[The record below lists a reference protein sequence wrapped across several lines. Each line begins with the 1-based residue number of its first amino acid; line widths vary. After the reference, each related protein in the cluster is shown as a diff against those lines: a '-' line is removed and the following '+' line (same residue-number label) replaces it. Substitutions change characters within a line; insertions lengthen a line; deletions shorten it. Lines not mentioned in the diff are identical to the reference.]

1 MTTDMIANGIAG
13 KMVGEIVAADY
24 RTASVFDKYGIDF
37 CCGGQTSIDQACR
50 ANGVS
55 LESVLQDL
63 EQVEQVP
70 GLIERYDQWA
80 LDFLA
85 DYIVNQFHVYTKDML
100 PRISEYV
107 ETVANVHGE
116 AHPETRAIAALWPDV
131 KSELAMH
138 MQKEELLLFP
148 YIKRLARS
156 EEEGSAPP
164 PPPFGSAEDLIVKME
179 EEHDNTGSALG
190 KMERVSRGFEAPEDA
205 CPTFRTLYAWLKEF
219 DAVTK
224 KHVHMENNILF
235 PRTIELERS
244 LRAG

>member
-1 MTTDMIANGIAG
+1 MTTNMITNGIAG

-37 CCGGQTSIDQACR
+37 CCGGQTSIDQACL

-63 EQVEQVP
+63 EQVEQAP
-70 GLIERYDQWA
+70 GLIERYDQWP

-100 PRISEYV
+100 PRITEYV
-107 ETVANVHGE
+107 ETVANVHG
-116 AHPETRAIAALWPDV
+116 ATHPETVTIAELWPGV
-131 KSELAMH
+131 KGELAMH

-148 YIKRLARS
+148 YIKRLVQS
-156 EEEGSAPP
+156 EAEGTAPRT
-164 PPPFGSAEDLIVKME
+164 PPFGSAEDLIVKME

-190 KMERVSRGFEAPEDA
+190 EMERVSRGFAPPADA
-205 CPTFRTLYAWLKEF
+205 CPTYRTLYAYLKEF
-219 DAVTK
+219 DATTK

-235 PRTIELERS
+235 PKTIELERA
-244 LRAG
+244 LPAG